1 MGRLLLSLSV
11 FVFINLSQ
19 SLPYLS
25 DINNAF
31 DKVEDKSVDT
41 EDKVDRVDV
50 VKRDVEAPFQLSA
63 R

>member
-11 FVFINLSQ
+11 FVLINLSQ

-31 DKVEDKSVDT
+31 DKVEDKSA
-41 EDKVDRVDV
+41 DKVDKVDV

>member
-11 FVFINLSQ
+11 FVFVNLSQ

-31 DKVEDKSVDT
+31 DKVEDKSVDNQ
-41 EDKVDRVDV
+41 DKVDV